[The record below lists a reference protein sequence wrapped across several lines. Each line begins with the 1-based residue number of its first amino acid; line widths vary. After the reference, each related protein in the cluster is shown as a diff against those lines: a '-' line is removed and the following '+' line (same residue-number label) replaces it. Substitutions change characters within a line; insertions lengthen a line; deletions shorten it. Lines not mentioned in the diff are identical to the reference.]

1 MKLQFI
7 LYTLG
12 VGALA
17 FVPLLGFAA
26 EKSAM
31 DSEAKQGGHRALE
44 GDAKTRADKEISQ
57 QRKQIIEEAVTALA
71 ETKKAL
77 QALEQKN
84 TKEALAALERA
95 TGKLNVVLAREP
107 KLALAPVDVE
117 VAVYDVYTTVDAIK
131 AARTKAEDY
140 LEDGEVQKARLLIR
154 DLASEID
161 ISVVSIPLKTYPA
174 AINAVVPLID
184 QGKVDEAKADLQ
196 VALNTLIVTDHVIAL
211 PVLRAD
217 AKLARAEQLAQK
229 EGRSEEDNK
238 TLAKL
243 LNEARE
249 QLKFAEAL
257 GYGSKKDYKQF
268 YSEVD
273 DIESKTKGGKSG
285 KGFFAGMKEHLSEF
299 SRSIFG

>member
-12 VGALA
+12 VGAFA
-17 FVPLLGFAA
+17 CVPLLGFAA

-44 GDAKTRADKEISQ
+44 GDAKNQADKEISQ
-57 QRKQIIEEAVTALA
+57 QRKQIIEEAATALA

-117 VAVYDVYTTVDAIK
+117 VAVYDVYTTVDGIK
-131 AARTKAEDY
+131 AARKKAEDY
-140 LEDGEVQKARLLIR
+140 LEDGEVQRARLLIR

-161 ISVVSIPLKTYPA
+161 ISVVNIPLKTYPA

-184 QGKVDEAKADLQ
+184 QGKIDEAKADLQ

-211 PVLRAD
+211 PILRAD
-217 AKLARAEQLAQK
+217 TKLARAEQLAQK

-238 TLAKL
+238 TLARL

-249 QLKFAEAL
+249 QLRFAEAL

-273 DIESKTKGGKSG
+273 DIESKTRGGKAG
-285 KGFFAGMKEHLSEF
+285 RGFFAGMKEHLSEF